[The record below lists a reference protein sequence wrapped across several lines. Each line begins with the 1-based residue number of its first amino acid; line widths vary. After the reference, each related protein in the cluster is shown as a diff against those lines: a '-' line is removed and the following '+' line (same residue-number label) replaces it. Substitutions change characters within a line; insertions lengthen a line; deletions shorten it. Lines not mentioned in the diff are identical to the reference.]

1 MNQKR
6 TMVFTLRGL
15 INSGL
20 VDPKHICVRVVF
32 GDAWLRE
39 LRTDKN
45 YSENYSDYLDY
56 EVLRIE
62 STGNTNQ
69 ICVRLKGKNYN
80 EEAAANRTKTMTIF
94 DLKVAVKDLPDNMK
108 VLIPLY
114 KNFEEEFPNDHRYAN
129 IAGVIND
136 CIYGSVFT
144 FGVTFGIIS
153 NNMRMKDIYVKN
165 SSKVNYAVDLFPNS
179 DSETNL
185 LMTIG
190 DLKKAIENLPYYME
204 VFIPLYG
211 VGGPSNKLILKDIGG
226 VKIAGVVNDKTYGKG
241 FSLII
246 APDITTLDFDDF
258 YRPNPN
264 VDFVNQLYPKSN
276 KTYS

>member
-20 VDPKHICVRVVF
+20 VDPKHVCVRVDF
-32 GDAWLRE
+32 GDAWLQE
-39 LRTDKN
+39 LSTHKN
-45 YSENYSDYLDY
+45 YYDYLDY
-56 EVLRIE
+56 EVLGIE

-94 DLKVAVKDLPDNMK
+94 DLKVAIKDLPDN
-108 VLIPLY
+108 
-114 KNFEEEFPNDHRYAN
+114 
-129 IAGVIND
+129 
-136 CIYGSVFT
+136 
-144 FGVTFGIIS
+144 
-153 NNMRMKDIYVKN
+153 
-165 SSKVNYAVDLFPNS
+165 
-179 DSETNL
+179 
-185 LMTIG
+185 
-190 DLKKAIENLPYYME
+190 ME
-204 VFIPLYG
+204 VFIPLYETNLN
-211 VGGPSNKLILKDIGG
+211 SNKFVLKDIGE
-226 VKIAGVVNDKTYGKG
+226 VKFAGVVNDKTYGKG

-264 VDFVNQLYPKSN
+264 VDFVNQLYPTIK
-276 KTYS
+276 